1 MSKIIITQS
10 NYIPWKGFFNAMHQ
24 VDKIVLY
31 DDMQFTKRDWR
42 NRNLIKTPNG
52 LKWLT
57 IPVEVKGKFHQK
69 INETI
74 ISDKDWNRNHLN
86 LLKENYKK
94 ADSYKEVIDW
104 VEVLYENCQFELLS
118 EVNEYF
124 IKNIN
129 IYLGI
134 NTEILR
140 SESFSLK
147 EGKTERLIGIC
158 KDLNAKEYYSGPAAQ
173 NYMEEELFEKASIK
187 LNYFD
192 YSDYKEYPQL
202 HGDFVHGVS
211 ILDLIFNLGEKS
223 IEFYAK

>member
-104 VEVLYENCQFELLS
+104 VEDLYKNCQFDLLS
-118 EVNEYF
+118 DVNQYF
-124 IKNIN
+124 IEKIN
-129 IYLGI
+129 DYLGI
-134 NTEILR
+134 KIEIYR
-140 SESFSLK
+140 SEKFILE
-147 EGKTERLIGIC
+147 EGKTERLVSIC
-158 KDLNAKEYYSGPAAQ
+158 KDLKATEYYSGPAAKD
-173 NYMEEELFEKASIK
+173 YMDELLFDDESIK
-187 LNYFD
+187 VNYFD
-192 YSDYKEYPQL
+192 YSGYKEYPQL
-202 HGDFVHGVS
+202 YGEFQHGVT
-211 ILDLIFNLGEKS
+211 ILDLIFNLGEKAKDY
-223 IEFYAK
+223 YAK

>member
-1 MSKIIITQS
+1 MKVIITQS
-10 NYIPWKGFFNAMHQ
+10 NYIPWKGFFDSMNQ

-42 NRNLIKTPNG
+42 NRNLIKTPKG

-69 INETI
+69 INETL
-74 ISDKDWNRNHLN
+74 ISDKSWNIKHLN
-86 LLKENYKK
+86 VLKENYKK

-104 VEVLYENCQFELLS
+104 VEDLYMKCQFDLLS
-118 EVNEYF
+118 DLNNYF
-124 IKNIN
+124 LENIN
-129 IYLGI
+129 NYLGI
-134 NTEILR
+134 ETEVLR
-140 SESFSLK
+140 STSFNLV
-147 EGKTERLIGIC
+147 EGKTERLVSLC
-158 KDLNAKEYYSGPAAQ
+158 KDLKATEYYSGPAAQ
-173 NYMEEELFEKASIK
+173 NYMEEELFKKASIK

-192 YSDYKEYPQL
+192 YSGYKEYPQL

-223 IEFYAK
+223 LEYYAK

>member
-1 MSKIIITQS
+1 MKLIITQS
-10 NYIPWKGFFNAMHQ
+10 NYIPWKGFFDSMNQ

-57 IPVEVKGKFHQK
+57 IPVEVKGKFYQK
-69 INETI
+69 INETT
-74 ISDKDWNRNHLN
+74 ISDKSWNIKHLN
-86 LLKENYKK
+86 ILKENYKK
-94 ADSYKEVIDW
+94 AASYKEVIDW
-104 VEVLYENCQFELLS
+104 VEGLYENCQFELLS

-223 IEFYAK
+223 LEYYAK

>member
-1 MSKIIITQS
+1 LKVIITQS
-10 NYIPWKGFFNAMHQ
+10 NYIPWKGFFDSMNQ

-42 NRNLIKTPNG
+42 NRNLIKTPKG

-69 INETI
+69 INETL
-74 ISDKDWNRNHLN
+74 ISDKSWNIKHLN
-86 LLKENYKK
+86 VLKENYKK

-104 VEVLYENCQFELLS
+104 VEDLYMKCQFDLLS
-118 EVNEYF
+118 DLNNYF
-124 IKNIN
+124 LENIN
-129 IYLGI
+129 NYLGI
-134 NTEILR
+134 ETEVLR
-140 SESFSLK
+140 STSFNLV
-147 EGKTERLIGIC
+147 EGKTERLVSLC
-158 KDLNAKEYYSGPAAQ
+158 KDLKATEYYSGPAAQ
-173 NYMEEELFEKASIK
+173 NYMEEELFKKASIK

-192 YSDYKEYPQL
+192 YSGYKEYPQL

-223 IEFYAK
+223 LEYYAK